1 MKLEGKQRIFI
12 PPYSTKNKMV
22 IIKKIGIFGMIKK
35 VNLRLIWRGYKIK
48 DKLKVIVSFFFLGP
62 MRKMRITKKELLI
75 TMKTEDGLL
84 ICGDKSINVAN
95 ENYEKPIRK
104 FFDIREGVFI
114 DIGANLGKYTLLM
127 AKRLK
132 NKGSVVSIEPE
143 AHTIEILKKNVEIN
157 NLRNVFVV
165 GKACSSKNG
174 KSTLYLEGT
183 KYSGG
188 LHSLKKYGHHVNKTI
203 IETETLDSII
213 SRLKVKMV
221 GLIKIDV
228 EGSEKEVLIGAKKIL
243 KKYHP
248 KIICE
253 SLDEESEKEIKNLL
267 KKYKYNVQRVNEEN
281 IFAY

>member
-114 DIGANLGKYTLLM
+114 DIGANLGKYT
-127 AKRLK
+127 
-132 NKGSVVSIEPE
+132 
-143 AHTIEILKKNVEIN
+143 
-157 NLRNVFVV
+157 
-165 GKACSSKNG
+165 
-174 KSTLYLEGT
+174 
-183 KYSGG
+183 
-188 LHSLKKYGHHVNKTI
+188 
-203 IETETLDSII
+203 
-213 SRLKVKMV
+213 
-221 GLIKIDV
+221 
-228 EGSEKEVLIGAKKIL
+228 
-243 KKYHP
+243 
-248 KIICE
+248 
-253 SLDEESEKEIKNLL
+253 
-267 KKYKYNVQRVNEEN
+267 
-281 IFAY
+281 